1 MAELEKQAWQDWVLL
16 KAIGEPLLCVQWKT
30 LEDLNRKVMWITFF
44 FKDHSGLW
52 EDETDVLFSFF
63 PPSTI

>member
-44 FKDHSGLW
+44 LKIILDFGKMKQMY
-52 EDETDVLFSFF
+52 FSL
-63 PPSTI
+63 SSH